1 MKEFQRQLK
10 EHNILQSMSRKSNC
24 LDSSVMEN
32 FFGWLKVEIFYSEK
46 FQTVAEFVHC
56 LKE

>member
-10 EHNILQSMSRKSNC
+10 EHNILQSMSRKSNY